1 MEINAGSY
9 VYPASSL
16 TYKNENPLSTCHHA
30 ESIINREFQEVG
42 DRLKEDFHFYM

>member
-16 TYKNENPLSTCHHA
+16 TYKNENPLSTYH
-30 ESIINREFQEVG
+30 
-42 DRLKEDFHFYM
+42 RLPETPYL

>member
-16 TYKNENPLSTCHHA
+16 TYKNENPLSTYHPIYHLSPSDI
-30 ESIINREFQEVG
+30 ETIMFILFKEV
-42 DRLKEDFHFYM
+42 